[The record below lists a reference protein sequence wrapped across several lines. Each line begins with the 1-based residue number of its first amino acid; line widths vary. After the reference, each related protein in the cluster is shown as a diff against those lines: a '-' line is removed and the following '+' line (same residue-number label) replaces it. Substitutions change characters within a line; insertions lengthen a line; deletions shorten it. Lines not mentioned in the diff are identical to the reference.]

1 MKDEVRS
8 TAVHS
13 LAGETGREA
22 GYTMVHN
29 SVIEH
34 YTECHG
40 PYIRF
45 TEAYQERR
53 EIV

>member
-8 TAVHS
+8 TGVHS

-22 GYTMVHN
+22 SYTMVHN

-34 YTECHG
+34 YTECLG

-45 TEAYQERR
+45 IEAYQERR